1 MNRSDSAGRA
11 PSINRRLTRAAL
23 IAVIVGALLAAA
35 AAAFAV
41 RMQVRDL
48 MASSL
53 EETAQV
59 LVVLSEDEHE
69 LLEMTHG
76 RVLPAAP
83 HEEHLVWQVRTA
95 DGELLARSHQA
106 PDAPWPAPLVEG
118 HTQFAGLALYTL
130 KGGHIWV
137 QVAQPLVQLYAAQRK
152 AALQTA
158 GVVLA
163 CGVVASLLVALRVRH
178 ELRPVLQLA
187 RDVEAMEPD
196 AHGTSPPRSPRRE
209 LEPVYA
215 ALEGL
220 RQRLAEKLAAEQA
233 FSAHAA
239 HSLRTPLAGL
249 TAQLEVALAQ
259 VSPEAK
265 RRIDLAIDAARRL
278 NGVIAALLAMG
289 RAAKSA
295 AVRRFAPRELA
306 GVLTSRQ
313 IEIDAHALEDVPVLE
328 GDIDLLSA
336 ALANLVDNAV
346 RHGAYSVRVSAAVEG
361 GTQRLEVI
369 DDGPGV
375 APDQLARLRA
385 MLVAGTGA
393 ELGLGLALAAAV
405 ARSHGGELTIESPP
419 RGAVRGFAARLTW
432 PFAATAPRS

>member
-35 AAAFAV
+35 AAALAV

-59 LVVLSEDEHE
+59 LVVLVEDEHE
-69 LLEMTHG
+69 LLEIAHG
-76 RVLPAAP
+76 RVMPAAP
-83 HEEHLVWQVRTA
+83 HEEHLLWQVRSA
-95 DGELLARSHQA
+95 DGQLLARSHQA
-106 PDAPWPAPLVEG
+106 ADAPWPAPLVEG
-118 HTQFAGLALYTL
+118 HTRIAGLALYTL
-130 KGGHIWV
+130 KGGHMWV

-163 CGVVASLLVALRVRH
+163 CGVAASLLVALRVRR
-178 ELRPVLQLA
+178 ELRPVLQLV
-187 RDVEAMEPD
+187 RDVEAMGPD
-196 AHGTSPPRSPRRE
+196 VRGTSTPRSPRRE

-249 TAQLEVALAQ
+249 TAQLEVASAQ
-259 VSPEAK
+259 ASPEAK

-295 AVRRFAPRELA
+295 AARRFAPRELA
-306 GVLTSRQ
+306 GVLTGRQ
-313 IEIDAHALEDVPVLE
+313 IEIDARALDDVPVLE

-336 ALANLVDNAV
+336 ALANLVDNAS
-346 RHGAYSVRVSAAVEG
+346 RHGARMARVSAAVEG
-361 GTQRLEVI
+361 DLQQLEVI

-375 APDQLARLRA
+375 PPAQLDRLRA
-385 MLVAGTGA
+385 ALAHGTGT
-393 ELGLGLALAAAV
+393 ELGLGLALAVAV
-405 ARSHGGELTIESPP
+405 ARGHGGALTIESPP
-419 RGAVRGFAARLTW
+419 RGAAHGFAARLTW
-432 PFAATAPRS
+432 PAAQRV